1 VATAQI
7 VMLVVAA
14 VIGVPV
20 VGYTAYKAYQK
31 VQGAAGA
38 TPEEKLQSFL
48 QSLGIVQTAE
58 EIKGNIDQI
67 KAFAVVVVAQSTVMR
82 VVDSEQQA
90 AILASFVAI
99 KTAVGSESV
108 TSVKRS

>member
-1 VATAQI
+1 MATAQI
-7 VMLVVAA
+7 VILCIA
-14 VIGVPV
+14 GV
-20 VGYTAYKAYQK
+20 VGIPLLIYMLYLAYQK
-31 VQGAAGA
+31 WQGSAGA
-38 TPEEKLQSFL
+38 TPEEKLQAFL

-90 AILASFVAI
+90 ATLASFVQI

-108 TSVKRS
+108 TTVKRS